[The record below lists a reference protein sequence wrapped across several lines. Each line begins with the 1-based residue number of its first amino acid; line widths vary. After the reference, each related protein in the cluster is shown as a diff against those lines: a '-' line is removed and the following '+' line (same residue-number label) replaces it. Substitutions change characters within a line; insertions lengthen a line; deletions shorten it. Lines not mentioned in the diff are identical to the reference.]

1 MLGPARFYVGVA
13 ALAVPVAMSL
23 PHEPDVASAPL
34 FNSPLA
40 MLGELLALRL
50 ERTHPAEA
58 AWMRRLRCHSHHHLQ
73 QNGHDQT
80 LKAWIKYRNPHPIHT
95 LIQRVSSTDTHTR
108 SIPSPKGY
116 GSGSL
121 SWSTPFGSDP
131 LSYGMVKVLSG
142 NLAK

>member
-50 ERTHPAEA
+50 ERTHHAEA
-58 AWMRRLRCHSHHHLQ
+58 AWMRRLRCHSHRHLQ

-95 LIQRVSSTDTHTR
+95 LIQRVWIRITQLVHTLWIRSAFLWDGEGLVRKPCKMKFLGST
-108 SIPSPKGY
+108 
-116 GSGSL
+116 
-121 SWSTPFGSDP
+121 
-131 LSYGMVKVLSG
+131 
-142 NLAK
+142 NLFW